1 LRPWAGFNPSLAREL
16 LITGGMMPNK
26 KVAAP
31 SFEHHVLT
39 LRSELYGLALRYT
52 HNERDAEDLV
62 QETLLKAFVAWK
74 SFVPRGSCRSWCYRI
89 LTNTFITGYRRR
101 TTELKAAQLESE
113 ELRCLTSAASRRAAE
128 NPELNVVREQ
138 FGDEVLAAMDELSGE
153 FREVLE
159 LHYLQGRSY
168 RDIARI
174 TRSPMGTVMSRLHRA
189 RRSLRSRLDS
199 YAPTVGINVAVPLAA

>member
-1 LRPWAGFNPSLAREL
+1 MLSGIMQNE
-16 LITGGMMPNK
+16 K
-26 KVAAP
+26 KTAP
-31 SFEHHVLT
+31 SYEQHVLT
-39 LRSELYGLALRYT
+39 LRPELYGLALRYT

-74 SFVPRGSCRSWCYRI
+74 TFVPRGTCRSWCYRI

-101 TTELKAAQLESE
+101 STELRAVQQEPE
-113 ELRCLTSAASRRAAE
+113 ELRCLTSAGSRRAAE
-128 NPELNVVREQ
+128 SPELNVVRDQ
-138 FGDEVLAAMDELSGE
+138 FGDEVLEAMAELSGE

-189 RRSLRSRLDS
+189 RRSLRSRLDT
-199 YAPTVGINVAVPLAA
+199 YAVTVGINVAQPLAA